1 MADLLVIIC
10 ICGHYMA
17 VQPWQVLAQPSRVS
31 TGTGRRVHGRHN
43 ESNTPETMDNR
54 QRLETGKWRKNA
66 LSLGDRADRPVGT
79 RL

>member
-1 MADLLVIIC
+1 MSD
-10 ICGHYMA
+10 HYMA

-43 ESNTPETMDNR
+43 ESNTSETMDNR

-66 LSLGDRADRPVGT
+66 LSLDDRADRPVGT